1 MAVKLGNLTNFNYS
15 LPLEQFTRQ
24 LLNEPNNLAVMF
36 VNFFYIFQKYCLNL
50 VDLGQSLVSSHY
62 NITTFNVRN
71 LACEF
76 RSGKFHDTAKAR
88 KHLTKDAFHM
98 SLLGHAQTAFMIIQV
113 IKKSIRRLLN
123 DREMLTNK
131 TIYDC
136 NVPLHV
142 SKSHP
147 LPPPKFIKPTSII
160 VNNPL
165 CWTGLAPDK
174 DHMIRNTLKVSIL
187 KTKGFHYTKHIPMI
201 NPKHHGKILRTDCF
215 SCWLGTKKHSEIT
228 FSFEVRKVSSVHV
241 ITRGNISS
249 GQLKV
254 WLDKDIERHVTIYP
268 KYVDRQTLMIP
279 VAREVKSGNHTL
291 TVRITKD
298 GIVPVVGIALSNY
311 FSVQEI

>member
-1 MAVKLGNLTNFNYS
+1 
-15 LPLEQFTRQ
+15 
-24 LLNEPNNLAVMF
+24 
-36 VNFFYIFQKYCLNL
+36 
-50 VDLGQSLVSSHY
+50 
-62 NITTFNVRN
+62 
-71 LACEF
+71 
-76 RSGKFHDTAKAR
+76 
-88 KHLTKDAFHM
+88 M

-142 SKSHP
+142 PKSHP

-160 VNNPL
+160 VNNPNSP
-165 CWTGLAPDK
+165 GQDSRQIK
-174 DHMIRNTLKVSIL
+174 IMIRNTLKVSTL

-241 ITRGNISS
+241 ITRGNIGR

-298 GIVPVVGIALSNY
+298 GIVPVVGITLSNY